1 MLVALPPAFE
11 TMTSNADPLSDIA
24 VGVRTY
30 SYELAGVDGEG
41 SANAG
46 RAAAAAGV
54 FGLAGGSVLLRR
66 RFL

>member
-1 MLVALPPAFE
+1 MAYGAPQG
-11 TMTSNADPLSDIA
+11 A
-24 VGVRTY
+24 VGATAY
-30 SYELAGVDGEG
+30 SFEIAGVDGAG
-41 SANAG
+41 SANLG